1 MATTITGK
9 LNKAATQ
16 FQAGESTGFGL
27 RIGVK
32 YYDREAKMEQ
42 WCNYEAVVFAKAP
55 AQIQFYQQALVE
67 GAIVEISGDK
77 QRIRQFQGQNGLNLS
92 IEILD
97 AKIGFVSSPM
107 AGMPQNRP
115 QQGMAQP
122 QQSYNQAPQAAYNQA
137 PAQPAYNQAPAQ
149 PMYNQAPAQQAPA
162 QPAYNQAPAQ
172 AGYNPAPA
180 QPAYNQAPAQQGFNQ
195 APQGGFAPQNR
206 APMEPSIDFDD
217 DIPF

>member
-27 RIGVK
+27 RVGVK
-32 YYDREAKMEQ
+32 YYDRESKMEQ

-67 GAIVEISGDK
+67 GAIIEISGDK
-77 QRIRQFQGQNGLNLS
+77 QRIRQFQGANGLNLS

-97 AKIGFVSSPM
+97 AKLGFVSSPNPGM
-107 AGMPQNRP
+107 AQGRP
-115 QQGMAQP
+115 QQAMQQQQP
-122 QQSYNQAPQAAYNQA
+122 AYNQAPAQQAYQQAPQAYNQAPPQPAYNQA
-137 PAQPAYNQAPAQ
+137 PAQPAYNQAPQQ
-149 PMYNQAPAQQAPA
+149 PAYNQAPA
-162 QPAYNQAPAQ
+162 QPAYNQAP
-172 AGYNPAPA
+172 
-180 QPAYNQAPAQQGFNQ
+180 PAQQAFNQ
-195 APQGGFAPQNR
+195 PQQGGFGQQNR
-206 APMEPSIDFDD
+206 APMEPPIDFDD